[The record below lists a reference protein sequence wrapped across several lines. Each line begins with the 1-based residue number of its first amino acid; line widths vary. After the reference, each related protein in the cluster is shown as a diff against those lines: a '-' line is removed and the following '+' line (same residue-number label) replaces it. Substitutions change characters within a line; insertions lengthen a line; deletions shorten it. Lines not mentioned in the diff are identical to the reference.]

1 MYTKTYSKMLQV
13 TTLKFL
19 KTLSGNN
26 TKDWFDG
33 HKAEYQDAKADYES
47 IVQQLIDGLG
57 RMDGELGELQ
67 VKDCV
72 FRIYK
77 DVRFSKDKTPYK
89 TNMGAAFS
97 PGGRKS
103 PRPGFYFHLEPGG
116 NSFAGG
122 GLWLPEAQGLKKV
135 RQEIDYNFPEFQ
147 QIIGSKDFIKYF
159 GKIEGEALK
168 TVPQGYQPDNPAIAY
183 LKLKS
188 FTVWHG
194 FTDEACIQPALVR
207 EILKVFSVMQPF
219 VKFLDRALHE

>member
-1 MYTKTYSKMLQV
+1 MLQA

-19 KTLSGNN
+19 KNLGKNN
-26 TKDWFDG
+26 TKEWFDE
-33 HKAEYQDAKADYES
+33 HKPDYQDAKADYES
-47 IVQQLIDGLG
+47 IVQQLIDGLAKQDAAVTG
-57 RMDGELGELQ
+57 LQ
-67 VKDCV
+67 IKDCV

-103 PRPGFYFHLEPGG
+103 PRPGYYFHLEPGG
-116 NSFAGG
+116 ASFAGG
-122 GLWLPEAQGLKKV
+122 GLWMPEAAVLKKV
-135 RQEIDYNFPEFQ
+135 RQEIDYNFAEFQ
-147 QIIGSKDFIKYF
+147 QIISNKEFIKYF

-188 FTVWHG
+188 FTVWHA
-194 FTDEACIQPALVR
+194 FSDDECTQPALVR
-207 EILKVFSVMQPF
+207 EILKVFAVMQPF

>member
-1 MYTKTYSKMLQV
+1 MLQA

-19 KTLSGNN
+19 KNLSKNN
-26 TKDWFDG
+26 SKEWFDAQ
-33 HKAEYQDAKADYES
+33 KPAYQDAKADFES
-47 IVQQLIDGLG
+47 IVQQLIDGLS
-57 RMDGELGELQ
+57 RQDAEVADLQ

-103 PRPGFYFHLEPGG
+103 PRPGYYFHLEPGG
-116 NSFAGG
+116 KSFAGG
-122 GLWLPEAQGLKKV
+122 GLWMPDVPVLKKS
-135 RQEIDYNFPEFQ
+135 RQEIDYNFAEFQ
-147 QIIGSKDFIKYF
+147 QLISNKDFIKYF

-188 FTVWHG
+188 FTVWHS
-194 FTDEACIQPALVR
+194 FSDDECTQPALVR
-207 EILKVFSVMQPF
+207 EILKVFAVMQPF

>member
-1 MYTKTYSKMLQV
+1 MLQD

-19 KTLSGNN
+19 KNLDKNN
-26 TKDWFDG
+26 NKEWFDA
-33 HKAEYQDAKADYES
+33 HKTDYQGAKADFES
-47 IVQQLIDGLG
+47 MVQQLIDGLSRQDRDLEG
-57 RMDGELGELQ
+57 LQ

-89 TNMGAAFS
+89 NNMGAAFS

-103 PRPGFYFHLEPGG
+103 PRPGYYFHLQPGG
-116 NSFAGG
+116 SSFAGG
-122 GLWLPEAQGLKKV
+122 GLWQPEAVNLKKV

-147 QIIGSKDFIKYF
+147 QIISNKDFIKYF

-188 FTVWHG
+188 FTAWHA
-194 FTDEACIQPALVR
+194 FSDDSITQPALVR
-207 EILKVFSVMQPF
+207 EVLKVFAVMQPF

>member
-1 MYTKTYSKMLQV
+1 MLQA

-19 KTLSGNN
+19 KNLSRNN
-26 TKDWFDG
+26 TKEWFDENK
-33 HKAEYQDAKADYES
+33 HSYQDAKADYES
-47 IVQQLIDGLG
+47 IVQQLIDGLS
-57 RMDGELGELQ
+57 RQDPDIAALE

-103 PRPGFYFHLEPGG
+103 PRPGYYFHLEPGG

-122 GLWLPEAQGLKKV
+122 GLWMPEAAVLKKV
-135 RQEIDYNFPEFQ
+135 RQEIDYNFAEFQ
-147 QIIGSKDFIKYF
+147 QIISNKEFIKYF

-168 TVPQGYQPDNPAIAY
+168 TAPQGYLPDNPAIAY

-188 FTVWHG
+188 FTVWHS
-194 FTDEACIQPALVR
+194 FSDDACTQPALVR
-207 EILKVFSVMQPF
+207 EILKVFAVMQPF

>member
-1 MYTKTYSKMLQV
+1 MLQA

-19 KTLSGNN
+19 KTLDKNN
-26 TKDWFDG
+26 NKPWFEAN
-33 HKAEYQDAKADYES
+33 KEAYQDAKADYES
-47 IVQQLIDGLG
+47 MVQQLIDGLAKQDAAV
-57 RMDGELGELQ
+57 DGLQ

-103 PRPGFYFHLEPGG
+103 PRPGYYFHLQPGG
-116 NSFAGG
+116 QSFAGG
-122 GLWLPEAQGLKKV
+122 GLWMPDGPLLKKV
-135 RQEIDYNFPEFQ
+135 RQEIDYNFDEFQ
-147 QIIGSKDFIKYF
+147 NIISNKEFIKYF
-159 GKIEGEALK
+159 GKIEGESLK

-188 FTVWHG
+188 FTTWHRI
-194 FTDEACIQPALVR
+194 TDEMCTQPTLVR
-207 EILKVFSVMQPF
+207 EVLKTFAVMQPF
-219 VKFLDRALHE
+219 VKFLDRALD

>member
-1 MYTKTYSKMLQV
+1 MLQA

-19 KTLSGNN
+19 KNLSRNN
-26 TKDWFDG
+26 TKEWFDE
-33 HKAEYQDAKADYES
+33 HKQSYQDAKADYES
-47 IVQQLIDGLG
+47 IVQQLIDGISRQDTAIEG
-57 RMDGELGELQ
+57 LQ

-103 PRPGFYFHLEPGG
+103 PRPGYYFHLEPGG
-116 NSFAGG
+116 KSFAGG
-122 GLWLPEAQGLKKV
+122 GLWMPDVPVLKKV
-135 RQEIDYNFPEFQ
+135 RQEIDYNFAEFQ
-147 QIIGSKDFIKYF
+147 QIISNKEFIKYF

-168 TVPQGYQPDNPAIAY
+168 SAPQGYQPDNPAIAY

-188 FTVWHG
+188 FTVWHS
-194 FTDEACIQPALVR
+194 FSDEACMQPALVR
-207 EILKVFSVMQPF
+207 EILKVFAVMQPF

>member
-1 MYTKTYSKMLQV
+1 MLQA

-19 KTLSGNN
+19 RNLSRNN
-26 TKDWFDG
+26 TKEWFDE
-33 HKAEYQDAKADYES
+33 HKQAYQDAKADYES
-47 IVQQLIDGLG
+47 IVQQLIDGLSRQDTEVTG
-57 RMDGELGELQ
+57 LQ

-103 PRPGFYFHLEPGG
+103 PRPGYYFHLEPGG
-116 NSFAGG
+116 NSFAAG
-122 GLWLPEAQGLKKV
+122 GLWMPDAPMLKKV
-135 RQEIDYNFPEFQ
+135 RQEIDYNFAEFQ
-147 QIIGSKDFIKYF
+147 QIISNKDFIKYF

-168 TVPQGYQPDNPAIAY
+168 SAPQGYQPDNPAIAY

-188 FTVWHG
+188 FTVSHN
-194 FTDEACIQPALVR
+194 FSDEVCTQPALVR
-207 EILKVFSVMQPF
+207 EVLKAFAVMQPF
-219 VKFLDRALHE
+219 IKFLDRALHE

>member
-1 MYTKTYSKMLQV
+1 MLQA

-19 KTLSGNN
+19 KTLDKNN
-26 TKDWFDG
+26 NKPWFEANKD
-33 HKAEYQDAKADYES
+33 AYQDAKADYES
-47 IVQQLIDGLG
+47 MVQQLIDGLAKQDAAVEG
-57 RMDGELGELQ
+57 LQ

-103 PRPGFYFHLEPGG
+103 PRPGYYFHLQPGG
-116 NSFAGG
+116 QSFAGG
-122 GLWLPEAQGLKKV
+122 GLWMPDGPLLKKV
-135 RQEIDYNFPEFQ
+135 RQEIDYNFDEFQ
-147 QIIGSKDFIKYF
+147 DIISNKEFIKYF
-159 GKIEGEALK
+159 GKIEGESLK

-188 FTVWHG
+188 FTTWHRI
-194 FTDEACIQPALVR
+194 TDEMCTQPTLVR
-207 EILKVFSVMQPF
+207 EVLKVFAVMQPF
-219 VKFLDRALHE
+219 VKFLDRALD

>member
-1 MYTKTYSKMLQV
+1 MLQA

-19 KTLSGNN
+19 KNLEKNN
-26 TKDWFDG
+26 NKEWFDE
-33 HKAEYQDAKADYES
+33 HKPAYLDAKADYES
-47 IVQQLIDGLG
+47 MVQQLIDGLARQDNEITG
-57 RMDGELGELQ
+57 LQ

-89 TNMGAAFS
+89 ANMGAAFS

-103 PRPGFYFHLEPGG
+103 PRPGYYFHLQPGG
-116 NSFAGG
+116 KSFAGG
-122 GLWLPEAQGLKKV
+122 GIWMPAADVLKKV

-147 QIIGSKDFIKYF
+147 QIISNKDFIKYF

-188 FTVWHG
+188 FTVWHS
-194 FTDEACIQPALVR
+194 FSDEACMQPALVR
-207 EILKVFSVMQPF
+207 EILKVFAVMQPF

>member
-1 MYTKTYSKMLQV
+1 MLQA

-19 KTLSGNN
+19 KNLSKNN
-26 TKDWFDG
+26 SKEWFDAQ
-33 HKAEYQDAKADYES
+33 KPAYQDAKADFES
-47 IVQQLIDGLG
+47 IVQQLIDGLS
-57 RMDGELGELQ
+57 RQDAEVADLQ

-103 PRPGFYFHLEPGG
+103 PRPGYYFHLEPGG
-116 NSFAGG
+116 KSFAGG
-122 GLWLPEAQGLKKV
+122 GLWMPDAPVLKKS
-135 RQEIDYNFPEFQ
+135 RQEIDYNFAEFQ
-147 QIIGSKDFIKYF
+147 QLISNKDFIKYF

-188 FTVWHG
+188 FTVWHS
-194 FTDEACIQPALVR
+194 FSDDECTQPALVR
-207 EILKVFSVMQPF
+207 EILKVFAVMQPF

>member
-1 MYTKTYSKMLQV
+1 MLQA

-19 KTLSGNN
+19 KTLDKNN
-26 TKDWFDG
+26 NKPWFEAN
-33 HKAEYQDAKADYES
+33 KEAYQNAKADYES
-47 IVQQLIDGLG
+47 MVQQLIDGLAKQDAAV
-57 RMDGELGELQ
+57 DGLQ

-103 PRPGFYFHLEPGG
+103 PRPGYYFHLQPGG
-116 NSFAGG
+116 QSFAGG
-122 GLWLPEAQGLKKV
+122 GLWMPDGPLLKKV
-135 RQEIDYNFPEFQ
+135 RQEIDYNFDEFQ
-147 QIIGSKDFIKYF
+147 DIISNKEFIKYF
-159 GKIEGEALK
+159 GKIEGESLK

-188 FTVWHG
+188 FTTWHRI
-194 FTDEACIQPALVR
+194 TDEMCTQPTLVR
-207 EILKVFSVMQPF
+207 EVLKTFAVMQPF
-219 VKFLDRALHE
+219 VKFLDRALD

>member
-1 MYTKTYSKMLQV
+1 MLQA

-19 KTLSGNN
+19 KNLSKNN
-26 TKDWFDG
+26 SKEWFDAQ
-33 HKAEYQDAKADYES
+33 KPAYQDAKADFES
-47 IVQQLIDGLG
+47 IVQQLIDGLS
-57 RMDGELGELQ
+57 RQDAEVADLQ

-103 PRPGFYFHLEPGG
+103 PRPGYYFHLEPGG
-116 NSFAGG
+116 KSFAGG
-122 GLWLPEAQGLKKV
+122 GLWMPDVPVLKKS
-135 RQEIDYNFPEFQ
+135 RQEIDYNFAEFQ
-147 QIIGSKDFIKYF
+147 QLISNKDFIKYF

-188 FTVWHG
+188 FTVWHS
-194 FTDEACIQPALVR
+194 FSDDECTQPALVR
-207 EILKVFSVMQPF
+207 EILKVF
-219 VKFLDRALHE
+219 

>member
-1 MYTKTYSKMLQV
+1 MLQD

-19 KTLSGNN
+19 KNLDKNN
-26 TKDWFDG
+26 NKEWFDT
-33 HKAEYQDAKADYES
+33 HKSDYQNAKADFES
-47 IVQQLIDGLG
+47 MVQQLIDGLNRQDSDLEG
-57 RMDGELGELQ
+57 LQ

-89 TNMGAAFS
+89 NNMGASFS

-103 PRPGFYFHLEPGG
+103 PRPGYYFHLQPGG

-122 GLWLPEAQGLKKV
+122 GLWQPEAVNLKKV
-135 RQEIDYNFPEFQ
+135 RQEIDYNFAEFQ
-147 QIIGSKDFIKYF
+147 QIIGNKDFIKYF

-188 FTVWHG
+188 FTAWHA
-194 FTDEACIQPALVR
+194 FSDDTCTQPALVR
-207 EILKVFSVMQPF
+207 EVLKVFAVMQPF